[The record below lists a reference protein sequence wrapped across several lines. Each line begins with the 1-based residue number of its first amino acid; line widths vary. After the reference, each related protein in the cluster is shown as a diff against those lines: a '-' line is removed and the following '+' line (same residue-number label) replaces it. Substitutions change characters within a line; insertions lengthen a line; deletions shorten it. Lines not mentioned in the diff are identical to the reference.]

1 MSDDQAR
8 PAPRVTLVHFNL
20 HVFLHAVVWL
30 GLTFVVYVP
39 VQRFKKIFTDFGV
52 ELPIVAQIAF
62 SITDFLPFALL
73 PLLVVD
79 WLLLASMGRQPN
91 RRLQTIFWSV
101 LMFTLPFVLAILVSY
116 AVFEPLTKLISE
128 LSG

>member
-8 PAPRVTLVHFNL
+8 PAPRVTLVPRIL
-20 HVFLHAVVWL
+20 HVGFHAVVWL
-30 GLTFVVYVP
+30 GFTFVLYFP
-39 VQRFKKIFTDFGV
+39 VQRFKKIFMDFGV
-52 ELPIVAQIAF
+52 ELPSFSKLAF

-73 PLLVVD
+73 PLLAVD

-116 AVFEPLTKLISE
+116 AVFEPLTKLTSE
-128 LSG
+128 LRP